1 MEKHEKVYQEL
12 KRRIKADLID
22 SGELG
27 SGDPLPT
34 RVELIK
40 RFGGSTRSMMK
51 AIQMLEREGL
61 IVRLSPKKF
70 ALTVH
75 PSTPE
80 SENSI
85 GLIGFEGDLYG
96 NLGSRLAHS
105 LYDRNIFAYSLN
117 SSGSIPDFDRL
128 LTRILGNGIR
138 TLLLRDGSPMPVKSI
153 ESRKD
158 KFSQFILMLSIYN
171 RWNIPYHGVLL
182 DQAFPMYDGLLKL
195 CEAGCKNIHVL
206 NAGDPPGCENPRD
219 RRTTGIKMFFDEG
232 LDKKFNC
239 KVSVTDYYELS
250 GNPRKTVKWASSI
263 DPKTDALFGAFDY
276 YVIDAQLWLKRY
288 SKLDW
293 QKLKYLGQANST
305 WSHQG
310 PNQFASYD
318 FRLEDLSSMAL
329 ELIDSPPK
337 ESLIRRI
344 RPKLVRQEL
353 LA

>member
-1 MEKHEKVYQEL
+1 
-12 KRRIKADLID
+12 
-22 SGELG
+22 
-27 SGDPLPT
+27 
-34 RVELIK
+34 
-40 RFGGSTRSMMK
+40 MK

-138 TLLLRDGSPMPVKSI
+138 TLIFRDGSPMPVKSI

-206 NAGDPPGCENPRD
+206 NAGDQGRGFAVVASEVRSLAGRSAQAAREIKGIIDQSVSKVEAGSLLVSEAGQTMQGIVESVGRVSGVIND
-219 RRTTGIKMFFDEG
+219 IRRAAEEQREGIDLISASMNG
-232 LDKKFNC
+232 LDQATQQNAAM
-239 KVSVTDYYELS
+239 VEESAAGALALADETRHLRGALS
-250 GNPRKTVKWASSI
+250 GFKMV
-263 DPKTDALFGAFDY
+263 DAPGG
-276 YVIDAQLWLKRY
+276 V
-288 SKLDW
+288 
-293 QKLKYLGQANST
+293 
-305 WSHQG
+305 
-310 PNQFASYD
+310 
-318 FRLEDLSSMAL
+318 
-329 ELIDSPPK
+329 
-337 ESLIRRI
+337 RRI
-344 RPKLVRQEL
+344 ENQS
-353 LA
+353 